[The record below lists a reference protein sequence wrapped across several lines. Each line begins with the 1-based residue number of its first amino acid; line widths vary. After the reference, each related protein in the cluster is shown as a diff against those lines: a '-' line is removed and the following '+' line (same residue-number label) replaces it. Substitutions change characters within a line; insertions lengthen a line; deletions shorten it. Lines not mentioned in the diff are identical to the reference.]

1 MRDESTIVSLS
12 DLEYDVFKD
21 TNHVFTD
28 HVFTDKDV
36 YNDDNRAEATV
47 PISQSSV

>member
-21 TNHVFTD
+21 SNHVFTD
-28 HVFTDKDV
+28 RDV
-36 YNDDNRAEATV
+36 YNDDNRTEGTV
-47 PISQSSV
+47 LVNQSSV